1 MQSRKMLRQ
10 DGFET
15 ATAWCAGC
23 AVGYLLLSILGSMIG
38 GVLLEKWRLGP
49 GAGASI
55 VRYEWMAWCANLAFS
70 TIGLLIPILLAL
82 GLGHL
87 PRHQLRW
94 NMPKKDV
101 LLPALAVYLGGSQL
115 AGIAASWIGQATG
128 STQVISL
135 PESGSACILA
145 FFVLCVVP
153 PVLEETLF
161 RGAMQGFLRPY
172 GFWLAIVGQAVP
184 FSLLHG
190 SASAAFFA
198 LLTGIFFGWL
208 AEYSNSILPGMVLH
222 FVNNTMAFVQMLLIN
237 NGAAGAA
244 QMLSILCLLILPI
257 VGLLVLVW
265 WIRQGGLLQ
274 KLERVSR
281 VDRLLY
287 SVPWMLTQIFLLIFC
302 LFLA

>member
-10 DGFET
+10 DGFEA

-23 AVGYLLLSILGSMIG
+23 AVSYLLLSVLGSMIG
-38 GVLLEKWRLGP
+38 SILLEKWRLGP

-55 VRYEWMAWCANLAFS
+55 VRYEWVAWCANLAFS
-70 TIGLLIPILLAL
+70 TLGLVIPILLAL

-87 PRHQLRW
+87 PRCQLRW
-94 NMPKKDV
+94 KMPKKAV
-101 LLPALAVYLGGSQL
+101 LLPALIVYLGGAQV
-115 AGIAASWIGQATG
+115 AGIAASLIGQATG
-128 STQVISL
+128 STQVISI
-135 PESGSACILA
+135 PQSGAACVLA
-145 FFVLCVVP
+145 FFVLCVIP

-172 GFWLAIVGQAVP
+172 GLWLAVVGQAVP
-184 FSLLHG
+184 FALLHG

-198 LLTGIFFGWL
+198 LLAGIFFGWL
-208 AEYSNSILPGMVLH
+208 AEYSDSILPGMVLH
-222 FVNNTMAFVQMLLIN
+222 FINNVMAFVQMALIN
-237 NGAAGAA
+237 NGAGGTV
-244 QMLSILCLLILPI
+244 QMISILCLILLPI
-257 VGLLVLVW
+257 MGLVVLIW

-287 SVPWMLTQIFLLIFC
+287 SAPWMLTQIFLLIFC